1 MPPSPIRRGSGHRP
15 APRQVSPTPS
25 FPRPFIPPAP
35 GTAPADAARPGG
47 RTRPRTRA
55 SARASA
61 SRRLLR
67 RGGVGPQGGEGLE
80 QERLLPGVAQD
91 RVRESLDGA
100 VPVQERSGRARA
112 DPGDAREAIGGVAHQ
127 GEVVGDEGRVDAELP
142 PHGCGVADLAL
153 QGGGARLRGAPALPP
168 LFRMTWT
175 MRSLSTHWA
184 RSLSGVQMQTSR
196 RPGRRR
202 RCARRTPG
210 RHRPPARPWARR
222 PRPWP
227 PGRPPGRETARPAR
241 ARFPH
246 PSRTRARAGC
256 ERTRLR
262 GPWPRPRASARLPAS
277 GPRSA
282 AHP

>member
-1 MPPSPIRRGSGHRP
+1 VKPSCRRRCNELTSPAPSMSWPSFMPPSPIRRGSGHRP

-153 QGGGARLRGAPALPP
+153 QGGGARLRGAPALAATLPDDLDDALAFDALGQVLVRGP
-168 LFRMTWT
+168 DADVPAPGSAPA
-175 MRSLSTHWA
+175 MRA
-184 RSLSGVQMQTSR
+184 
-196 RPGRRR
+196 
-202 RCARRTPG
+202 AD
-210 RHRPPARPWARR
+210 ARPSSASSSTM
-222 PRPWP
+222 
-227 PGRPPGRETARPAR
+227 GQTATPMAAR
-241 ARFPH
+241 AS
-246 PSRTRARAGC
+246 SRA
-256 ERTRLR
+256 
-262 GPWPRPRASARLPAS
+262 
-277 GPRSA
+277 
-282 AHP
+282 